1 MCVSSYCAF
10 QKHANSEVQ
19 KPNDAYIFL
28 LLSIISADLLRLVF
42 TSDRVGVI
50 SRVIRALMTW
60 WKSKIQVV
68 SKVITVMESESEES
82 ECFHFFRPRLRLRH
96 LRSAWSSE
104 NQIVRVGSRSR
115 GRINQSQCTFPR
127 YVIDIVLPLLLPIP
141 TIWFSLDH
149 KQNISDGAVRGIGM
163 LFSLDTSP
171 TLLIMTLT
179 LSLVKTSL

>member
-50 SRVIRALMTW
+50 SGVIRALMTW

-68 SKVITVMESESEES
+68 SKVISVMESESKES

-104 NQIVRVGSRSR
+104 NQIVRVGSRS

-127 YVIDIVLPLLLPIP
+127 YVIDIVLPLLLPTP

-149 KQNISDGAVRGIGM
+149 KRNISDGAVRGIGM
-163 LFSLDTSP
+163 LFSLDISP
-171 TLLIMTLT
+171 TFLIMTPT